1 MKRVLLPIA
10 ILVGCVLFAG
20 FLYMTPAQVSE
31 TSPEVVPVS
40 VRVAQVELDSVRLIV
55 ESQGK
60 VQAAQLANLSAPV
73 AGPIEWISPS
83 MQAGGYVEA
92 GQVLLRLETSD
103 YETARA
109 RSRAAMQQAQAE
121 ANHADTDLE
130 RMKEL
135 AKQRLASDSQLQ
147 DAIRTAD
154 VNAARLADALASFR
168 QAELDL
174 ERAEIKAPFNAIIE
188 TREVEL
194 GQYVNRA
201 QSVAI
206 LYGADEVEVRLPL
219 AIRQLGYLDIPLG
232 TRGQLVGNAA
242 PEVTLTGFY
251 GGEEHHW
258 QGKLVRTEATID
270 PNSNT
275 VQTIIRVQ
283 QPVAG
288 DTKLSR
294 LSAQQI
300 PLPIG
305 LFVQANIVGKE
316 AEDMIAL
323 PRSVIRNNSQVLVV
337 DAENKM
343 YFRDVEIFRLEEDRV
358 LISGGLLAGEY
369 ICTSPIQAVVN
380 GMSVQPVIE
389 NIQFLIFG
397 ITYNFF
403 EFELI

>member
-1 MKRVLLPIA
+1 
-10 ILVGCVLFAG
+10 
-20 FLYMTPAQVSE
+20 
-31 TSPEVVPVS
+31 
-40 VRVAQVELDSVRLIV
+40 
-55 ESQGK
+55 
-60 VQAAQLANLSAPV
+60 
-73 AGPIEWISPS
+73 

-121 ANHADTDLE
+121 VNHANTDLE

-135 AKQRLASDSQLQ
+135 TKQRLASDSQLQ

-168 QAELDL
+168 QTELDL

-232 TRGQLVGNAA
+232 TRGELVGNAA
-242 PEVTLTGFY
+242 PDVLLTGFY

-258 QGKLVRTEATID
+258 RGKLVRTEATID

-275 VQTIIRVQ
+275 VQAIIRVQ

-294 LSAQQI
+294 LSTEQI

-389 NIQFLIFG
+389 NI
-397 ITYNFF
+397 
-403 EFELI
+403 

>member
-10 ILVGCVLFAG
+10 ILVGCGLFAS
-20 FLYMTPAQVSE
+20 FLYMNPAQVSE
-31 TSPEVVPVS
+31 TAPAVMPVA
-40 VRVAQVELDSVRLIV
+40 VRVAKIEVGLVQLTV

-60 VQAAQLANLSAPV
+60 VQAAQIASLSAPV
-73 AGPIEWISPS
+73 AGPIEWISPA

-121 ANHADTDLE
+121 ANHSDTNLE
-130 RMKEL
+130 RMQEL

-174 ERAEIKAPFNAIIE
+174 ERTEIKAPFNAIIE

-232 TRGQLVGNAA
+232 TRGELVGNAA

-323 PRSVIRNNSQVLVV
+323 PRSVIRNSSQVLVV

-389 NIQFLIFG
+389 NI
-397 ITYNFF
+397 
-403 EFELI
+403 

>member
-40 VRVAQVELDSVRLIV
+40 VRVAQVELASVRLIV

-147 DAIRTAD
+147 DAIRKPD

-174 ERAEIKAPFNAIIE
+174 ERTEIKAPFNAIIE

-232 TRGQLVGNAA
+232 TRGELVGNAA

-389 NIQFLIFG
+389 NI
-397 ITYNFF
+397 
-403 EFELI
+403 

>member
-1 MKRVLLPIA
+1 MNRVLLPIA
-10 ILVGCVLFAG
+10 ILVGCGLFAS
-20 FLYMTPAQVSE
+20 FLYMNPAQVSE
-31 TSPEVVPVS
+31 TAPAVMPVA
-40 VRVAQVELDSVRLIV
+40 VRVAKIEVGLVQLTV

-60 VQAAQLANLSAPV
+60 VQAAQIASLSAPV
-73 AGPIEWISPS
+73 AGPIEWISPA

-121 ANHADTDLE
+121 VNHSDTNLE
-130 RMKEL
+130 RMQEL

-168 QAELDL
+168 QTELDL

-206 LYGADEVEVRLPL
+206 LYGADEVEVRIPL

-232 TRGQLVGNAA
+232 TRGELVGNAA

-251 GGEEHHW
+251 GGEEHYW
-258 QGKLVRTEATID
+258 RGKLVRTEATID

-275 VQTIIRVQ
+275 VQAIVRVQ

-288 DTKLSR
+288 DTKLNR
-294 LSAQQI
+294 LSTQQI

-305 LFVQANIVGKE
+305 LFVQANIIGKK
-316 AEDMIAL
+316 AEGIIAL
-323 PRSVIRNNSQVLVV
+323 PRSVIRNNNQVLVV
-337 DAENKM
+337 DAEDKM
-343 YFRDVEIFRLEEDRV
+343 YFRDVEIYRLEEDRV

-389 NIQFLIFG
+389 NI
-397 ITYNFF
+397 
-403 EFELI
+403 

>member
-40 VRVAQVELDSVRLIV
+40 VRVAQVELASVRLIV

-174 ERAEIKAPFNAIIE
+174 ERTEIKAPFNAIIE

-232 TRGQLVGNAA
+232 TRGELVGNAA

-389 NIQFLIFG
+389 NI
-397 ITYNFF
+397 
-403 EFELI
+403 

>member
-1 MKRVLLPIA
+1 
-10 ILVGCVLFAG
+10 LFAG

-40 VRVAQVELDSVRLIV
+40 VRVAQVELASVRLIV

-174 ERAEIKAPFNAIIE
+174 ERTEIKAPFNAIIE

-232 TRGQLVGNAA
+232 TRGELVGNAA

-389 NIQFLIFG
+389 NI
-397 ITYNFF
+397 
-403 EFELI
+403 

>member
-31 TSPEVVPVS
+31 TSPEVIPVA

-73 AGPIEWISPS
+73 AGPIEWISPA

-121 ANHADTDLE
+121 VNHANTDLE

-135 AKQRLASDSQLQ
+135 TKQRLASDSQLQ

-168 QAELDL
+168 QTELDL

-232 TRGQLVGNAA
+232 TRGELVGNAA
-242 PEVTLTGFY
+242 PDVLLTGFY

-275 VQTIIRVQ
+275 VQAIIRVQ

-294 LSAQQI
+294 LSTEQI

-389 NIQFLIFG
+389 NI
-397 ITYNFF
+397 
-403 EFELI
+403 